1 MFGQSHISLNLSI
14 KTAYDCFYQRE
25 LQHIIVYIMLRTL
38 NKSNTTPM
46 VAKFAIYE
54 HKLVKKKKVNMQLYM
69 SPKLILMASITDVLS
84 ASRAPK
90 LYPFMYCIGRG
101 IHFMIAML
109 FIL

>member
-54 HKLVKKKKVNMQLYM
+54 HKLVKKKSEHATLHVSKANSDGFNYRCVVSL
-69 SPKLILMASITDVLS
+69 
-84 ASRAPK
+84 
-90 LYPFMYCIGRG
+90 
-101 IHFMIAML
+101 
-109 FIL
+109 